1 MVYLYSEDD
10 KGGYHLIRLLNSI
23 YFENKFTVKR
33 LKGIYKLGNKIK
45 EIVNTMGTHDIAI
58 LIYDEIRKLRTN

>member
-33 LKGIYKLGNKIK
+33 LKGIYKLGNKI
-45 EIVNTMGTHDIAI
+45 IPFSH
-58 LIYDEIRKLRTN
+58 

>member
-10 KGGYHLIRLLNSI
+10 KGGYHLIRLLNSV
-23 YFENKFTVKR
+23 YFKNKFIVKS

-45 EIVNTMGTHDIAI
+45 EIADIMDKHDIAI
-58 LIYDEIRKLRTN
+58 LIYDDVG